1 MEGSPFSLGGSDIDM
16 SMNSDE
22 DAGAYRHEWFE
33 KDKPDLCVQ
42 MKTPKQKSIQS
53 PRLGASPD
61 MMANS
66 TLSLEALLVSPIT
79 TEVPE
84 PSLSVTIAATTST
97 SASAVKPAM
106 IMNAIDNAESSS
118 TVTTSST
125 SDVASDKENDDDVNA
140 NGKRKESAMSTTTT
154 PSNSNTA
161 PKKLKTTGPYDAN
174 LAPAQYPYGH
184 GH

>member
-97 SASAVKPAM
+97 SAVKPAM

-154 PSNSNTA
+154 PSNNNTA